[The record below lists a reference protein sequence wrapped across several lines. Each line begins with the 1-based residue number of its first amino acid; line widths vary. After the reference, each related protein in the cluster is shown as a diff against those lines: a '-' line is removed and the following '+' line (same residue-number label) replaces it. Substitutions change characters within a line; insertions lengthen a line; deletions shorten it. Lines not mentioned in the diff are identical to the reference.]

1 MTAWIIGAA
10 CMGAFGIGV
19 WLTLRFVQ
27 ADLARLLSLLTETE
41 GVTAQR
47 RFYTRWRVLH
57 PLATAV
63 NEMLRRLQE
72 AQIRER
78 QELEQRRLFL
88 TSIAHDLRTPLS
100 SVLGYVEAVHK
111 GLVAEADEA
120 RYLETAH
127 VKGQALAH
135 TLNQF
140 FEWARLEQQHI
151 QIEPVALNVAER
163 TREVLIEFWPTFEAR
178 DIRCDLD
185 LPSRAVSFVDP
196 TSVDR
201 VLRNLLQNVLDH
213 AVGVTVIRV
222 RMELAGDRWSLWIE
236 DDGHVSDEWDSETMF
251 LPFRQ
256 RKGSQGAGLGL
267 AIARQLLRLQQ
278 SELQAERS
286 PLGGL
291 RMHIELPSG
300 VAL

>member
-1 MTAWIIGAA
+1 MMAWLVLAAGVGSFAIGA
-10 CMGAFGIGV
+10 
-19 WLTLRFVQ
+19 WLALQWVR
-27 ADLARLLSLLTETE
+27 AELARLLSLLTETE
-41 GVTAQR
+41 DVLTQR

-57 PLATAV
+57 PVAAAF
-63 NEMLRRLQE
+63 NELLRRLQD

-111 GLVAEADEA
+111 GLVPAADQA

-140 FEWARLEQQHI
+140 FEWARLEQQHMR
-151 QIEPVALNVAER
+151 IEPVELNVAER
-163 TREVLIEFWPTFEAR
+163 TREVLIEFWPLLEAR
-178 DIRCDLD
+178 GIRCDLD

-213 AVGVTVIRV
+213 AAGVTLIRV
-222 RMELAGDRWSLWIE
+222 RMEQAEERWSLWIE
-236 DDGHVSDEWDSETMF
+236 DDGHVSSSWDAEAMF

-267 AIARQLLRLQQ
+267 AIARQLLRLQAG
-278 SELQAERS
+278 ELQAERS

-291 RMHIELPSG
+291 SMHIEWPHLRY
-300 VAL
+300 V